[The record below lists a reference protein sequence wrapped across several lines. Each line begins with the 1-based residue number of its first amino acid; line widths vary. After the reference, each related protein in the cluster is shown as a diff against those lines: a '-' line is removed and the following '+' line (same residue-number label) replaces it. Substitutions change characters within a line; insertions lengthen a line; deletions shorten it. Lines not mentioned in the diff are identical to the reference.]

1 MVREYIYTT
10 PGAGP
15 VSFDTAK
22 PVSQQDVGAATVAAM
37 SGIPTLAVQPLD
49 WALSTIRALGTLP
62 EILRQSGG
70 GQTAFDLATQGQGFN
85 NEPGTRTL
93 AKAVER
99 NVPERL
105 FAPAVENALLFG
117 QRENIV
123 NRVGEAPF
131 MLGETAGMLG
141 GTLALA
147 SKFPKVFQAFDTA
160 TDVITATPSQAIF
173 NMAKTPMGALGASAG
188 VGAASSVMPALD
200 VYYDAETGQTNPG
213 AAALTMGL
221 GAGIGA
227 AIPGVLM
234 APQIAKQGKQVLD
247 DIVKGATGMIK
258 QSDDMQIVKQINQRA
273 LERQQMEAFTQV
285 ATERMDSLPPPR
297 LPEPVQPKV
306 DEVLTQPEQEQPIS
320 LIDEMEADI
329 GPVQK
334 ELDDLIVKQQEIKR
348 NIPTIQKELES
359 LPETIGKK
367 FSVDSDNSLEGTI
380 ADILSSNKIDNQSYK
395 QIADLDSASARQFTS
410 KEKGRALDDLSQEI
424 ESKLGADVTGDA
436 TEQLNIQEK
445 IVEFT
450 KKYKSAKDYY
460 RQRAQAE
467 LDIKRQEI
475 GESFTKAQQ
484 ELKQLEQEIPGRQEY
499 IANQKEQYKA
509 RGVEMPEP
517 EPLASLVASKE
528 GIKQLNLDGTEV
540 PIIQTKEVPTTLTSN
555 LRIRG
560 DVGYSPRPLV
570 NRLSGISQKLGSKVE
585 AANLIG
591 TRMRR
596 LEMAE
601 RLKPTLDV
609 LRKYKNNFEIQA
621 KLADRKL
628 DEVPEELATAVR
640 SSQEIL
646 NKMAD
651 DLEQIGVKIPTR
663 LKNYLPIRYKDYD
676 GLQETIRVLK
686 ENPQLRGTK
695 YADMQ
700 KSFEELKDNTHL
712 LDLDYRTLEQKATPL
727 RRDPKAMQHI
737 NKKLEE
743 LRTITKHTPEIMK
756 SAYSADESLL
766 RYIDEYAD
774 QMGRADL
781 FGGRVDIGVEQGIL
795 KLLQE
800 YGSDLTPKKQQEAL
814 ELIARHFLGEEYV
827 SSPVFKTIQ
836 SAIASTLLTGFK
848 TGAAQLLSMFSNL
861 ERTGMLNTAEGIA
874 HALKQV
880 LPIGEANKY
889 VNKVSKQI
897 LSEVSEKSSVE
908 VLGNYIDFLK
918 DTRYTPLEKSGR
930 MAQDISFSIVKAG
943 DWFEKESTYAANHSW
958 FKRQFKKKKSD
969 ELDLFFER
977 YEEGLKQHGITK
989 EQAKEGFLKGEDNIS
1004 TIAVMALRSEE
1015 RLVSSGLDKA
1025 AFAIPTDRANEIG
1038 SLVANL
1044 MTYSLKH
1051 AADLSDRT
1059 LRMAVQGVK
1068 EKDPRKVKLAMKN
1081 LLAFAA
1087 VLPLYTTF
1095 DKSRKEGKP
1104 TDITIADMASSAL
1117 SSTAPMLQ
1125 RGLRYLNENLQGT
1138 GDTKD
1143 LLNFTVPGSA
1153 VPLQLGVDIA
1163 SDPLGTFDPARN
1175 KSFKR
1180 MPPGFIFDTLYSFS
1194 DQAKIDKQKQLERN
1208 SPTRKAIQE
1217 YKLAKDARKAGL
1229 PPSAL
1234 SDPRAARQKITERQ
1248 QVMSRIKKYGT
1259 NDEVQ
1264 ASRNKMIQQAL
1275 PVERKRFQ
1283 AAMEAK
1289 RSQLGEQ
1296 RYQELLR
1303 QQDEIIIRKLNELME
1318 NGKTI

>member
-1 MVREYIYTT
+1 MVN
-10 PGAGP
+10 
-15 VSFDTAK
+15 
-22 PVSQQDVGAATVAAM
+22 
-37 SGIPTLAVQPLD
+37 
-49 WALSTIRALGTLP
+49 
-62 EILRQSGG
+62 
-70 GQTAFDLATQGQGFN
+70 FN
-85 NEPGTRTL
+85 L
-93 AKAVER
+93 AKQYTQDTNTGLGNFEQQALNKV
-99 NVPERL
+99 
-105 FAPAVENALLFG
+105 APVVFNPLNIATSFFGSLADTSVDSLKGLVDLGKALNSDRYGDDPGLKQLAESPVGDFIKSIPDHVAMKTAQDIGTFG
-117 QRENIV
+117 QRENITQIPGGQGLLDSV
-123 NRVGEAPF
+123 PLVGMIASLPVF
-131 MLGETAGMLG
+131 GAMSAGAGTTAGTVMDLLSGSPGATQAMNAVKTAPQMFGTLG
-141 GTLALA
+141 GIGAGSMVL
-147 SKFPKVFQAFDTA
+147 PGIHYN
-160 TDVITATPSQAIF
+160 TDPNTGNINA
-173 NMAKTPMGALGASAG
+173 GG
-188 VGAASSVMPALD
+188 VGQAMLA
-200 VYYDAETGQTNPG
+200 GG
-213 AAALTMGL
+213 I
-221 GAGIGA
+221 AGIGLG
-227 AIPGVLM
+227 GVAM
-234 APQIAKQGKQVLD
+234 APQLAKQGKQVLD

-258 QSDDMQIVKQINQRA
+258 QSDDMQIVKQINQRQ
-273 LERQQMEAFTQV
+273 LERQQMEAFTKV
-285 ATERMDSLPPPR
+285 ATEQMDTLPPPR
-297 LPEPVQPKV
+297 VPEPVQPKV
-306 DEVLTQPEQEQPIS
+306 DEVLSQPEQEQYVN
-320 LIDEMEADI
+320 LIDEQFKQEQAPLEEELNTITSFIEEAKAKPIEVTDKEINEKLEIPYKKKDI
-329 GPVQK
+329 LNEIRESKKTEIKAEKDSIKKELDTALEQQLLLKEKEANLNKLRKEKTEEELNKEFNKPFTTVEKQLVKEIETSEKAIGKIQKRLAQVDSRLEKTLPVQK
-334 ELDDLIVKQQEIKR
+334 AEYEAKLQEVEAQRNKVREEVFTAKQTEQQKLVQDLE
-348 NIPTIQKELES
+348 KEA
-359 LPETIGKK
+359 ETVFGKYEK
-367 FSVDSDNSLEGTI
+367 
-380 ADILSSNKIDNQSYK
+380 
-395 QIADLDSASARQFTS
+395 ARQDY
-410 KEKGRALDDLSQEI
+410 EQGLS
-424 ESKLGADVTGDA
+424 
-436 TEQLNIQEK
+436 
-445 IVEFT
+445 EFGT
-450 KKYKSAKDYY
+450 TPQ
-460 RQRAQAE
+460 QR
-467 LDIKRQEI
+467 
-475 GESFTKAQQ
+475 
-484 ELKQLEQEIPGRQEY
+484 
-499 IANQKEQYKA
+499 
-509 RGVEMPEP
+509 
-517 EPLASLVASKE
+517 LVASKE
-528 GIKQLNLDGTEV
+528 GIKEISADGVET
-540 PIIQTKEVPTTLTSN
+540 PIIETKEAPTTLTSN

-640 SSQEIL
+640 SAQEIL
-646 NKMAD
+646 NNKMAD
-651 DLEQIGVKIPTR
+651 DLEGIGIEIPTR
-663 LKNYLPIRYKDYD
+663 LDNWLPLRVKEYD
-676 GLQETIRVLK
+676 ELQETIRGLQD
-686 ENPQLRGTK
+686 NP
-695 YADMQ
+695 
-700 KSFEELKDNTHL
+700 HL

-727 RRDPKAMQHI
+727 RRDPKAMQNI

-743 LRTITKHTPEIMK
+743 QRTITKHTPEMMK
-756 SAYSADESLL
+756 SYYSLDESLL

-781 FGGRVDIGVEQGIL
+781 FGGRVDIGVEQGIV

-836 SAIASTLLTGFK
+836 SAIAATLLTGVK
-848 TGAAQLLSMFSNL
+848 TGLAQLLSTFSNL
-861 ERTGMLNTAEGIA
+861 ERTGMLNTAEGVA
-874 HALKQV
+874 HALRQV

-918 DTRYTPLEKSGR
+918 DTRYTPLDKAGR

-989 EQAKEGFLKGEDNIS
+989 EQAKEGFLKGEDNVS
-1004 TIAVMALRSEE
+1004 TIAVMALRSEQ
-1015 RLVSSGLDKA
+1015 RLISSSLDKA

-1087 VLPLYTTF
+1087 VLPLYTVF
-1095 DKSRKEGKP
+1095 DKSRREGKP
-1104 TDITIADMASSAL
+1104 TDITVTDMASSAL
-1117 SSTAPMLQ
+1117 TSTAPMMQ
-1125 RGLRYLNENLQGT
+1125 RGLRYINENLQGT
-1138 GDTKD
+1138 GDVKD
-1143 LLNFTVPGSA
+1143 LLNVAIPGSG

-1163 SDPLGTFDPARN
+1163 SDPAGTFDPARN

-1194 DQAKIDKQKQLERN
+1194 DQAKVDKQKQLERN
-1208 SPTRKAIQE
+1208 SPTQKAMNE
-1217 YKLAKDARKAGL
+1217 YKLAKDAYKVNL
-1229 PPSAL
+1229 PASVL
-1234 SDPRAARQKITERQ
+1234 NNPRLARQKITERQ
-1248 QVMSRIKKYGT
+1248 QAVSRIKKYGT
-1259 NDEVQ
+1259 DDEVQ
-1264 ASRNKMIQQAL
+1264 ASRNKMIQKAL
-1275 PVERKRFQ
+1275 PAERKRFQ

-1289 RSQLGEQ
+1289 RGQIGEQ

-1318 NGKTI
+1318 NGKAI